1 MNGLCRTIPPSAF
14 ILLPSAFNI
23 HPSSFIP
30 HPYNSRLMSFLDR
43 LLGKPL
49 TTAQSDEEKIG
60 VAAGV
65 PILGLDGLSSAA
77 YGPEAALTILIPL
90 GLLGLQWI
98 VPITISI
105 LALLAILYFSYRQ
118 TIAAY
123 PSGGGS
129 YIVAKE
135 NLGTGAG
142 LVAAAALLLDYVL
155 NVAVGISAGIGA
167 LVSAVPALQPHILA
181 LCLVTLVIITVV
193 NLRGVRESGAVFGI
207 PTYLFVI
214 TLLIVIG
221 GGLVKMWTSGGHP
234 LPAVPLPPV
243 PMATEA
249 VGLWLLLRA
258 FASGCTAMTGVEAV
272 SNGVPAFRNPAV
284 RNAQRTLTAI
294 VVILAVLL
302 AGIAFLAHGY
312 GIVAM
317 RQEAPGYQS
326 ILSLLVAAVFGRGT
340 FYYVTIAS
348 VLTVL
353 ALSANTSFAGFPR
366 LCRMVAE
373 DDYLPHSF
381 ANVGRR
387 LVYSNGILVLAVLS
401 AILLIIFGG
410 ITDRLIPLFAVGA
423 FGAFTLSQAGMVMH
437 WRRMGGHGSH
447 LSLSVN
453 AVGAIVTGIA
463 LLIILVAKF
472 VDGAWITMILIPG
485 SLLLFH
491 GVKRHYRSVAATTTL
506 NRPIDLAKGLHPP
519 VVIVPVKGWDLVTER
534 AIRFGMRISPDV
546 IAVHIATDEEAAR
559 KLAQLWTDYVESPV
573 AAADRPF
580 PKLVTIPSP
589 DRRLFTPLLDYVEQ
603 VKCEGDRLV
612 AVIIPDLVED
622 RWWQHLLHNHR
633 ADVLRELLL
642 MRGNQRV
649 IVITVPWHT
658 AGPGGR

>member
-1 MNGLCRTIPPSAF
+1 
-14 ILLPSAFNI
+14 
-23 HPSSFIP
+23 
-30 HPYNSRLMSFLDR
+30 MSFLDR

-60 VAAGV
+60 VTAGV
-65 PILGLDGLSSAA
+65 PILGLDGLSSSA

-129 YIVAKE
+129 YVVAKE

-142 LVAAAALLLDYVL
+142 LLAAAALLLDYVL

-167 LVSAVPALQPHILA
+167 LVSAVPTLQPHILA

-207 PTYLFVI
+207 PTYMFVI
-214 TLLIVIG
+214 TLVIVIG
-221 GGLVKMWTSGGHP
+221 GGLVKMFTSGGHP
-234 LPAVPLPPV
+234 VPAVPLPPV

-249 VGLWLLLRA
+249 VGLWLVLRA

-272 SNGVPAFRNPAV
+272 SNGVPAFRDPAV
-284 RNAQRTLTAI
+284 KNAQRTLTAI
-294 VVILAVLL
+294 VLILAVLL
-302 AGIAFLAHGY
+302 AGIAFLARGY

-326 ILSLLVAAVFGRGT
+326 ILSLLVAAAFGRGA
-340 FYYVTIAS
+340 FYYVTIGS
-348 VLTVL
+348 VLAVL
-353 ALSANTSFAGFPR
+353 SLTAHTSFAGFPR
-366 LCRMVAE
+366 LCRMIAE
-373 DDYLPHSF
+373 DDYLPRSF

-387 LVYSNGILVLAVLS
+387 LVYSNGIIVLAVLS

-410 ITDRLIPLFAVGA
+410 ITDRLIPLFPVGA
-423 FGAFTLSQAGMVMH
+423 FGPFTLSQAGMALH
-437 WRRMGGHGSH
+437 WRRTGGHGSR

-453 AVGAIVTGIA
+453 AIGAIVTGIA
-463 LLIILVAKF
+463 LLIILFAQF

-491 GVKRHYRSVAATTTL
+491 GVERHY
-506 NRPIDLAKGLHPP
+506 P
-519 VVIVPVKGWDLVTER
+519 
-534 AIRFGMRISPDV
+534 
-546 IAVHIATDEEAAR
+546 
-559 KLAQLWTDYVESPV
+559 
-573 AAADRPF
+573 
-580 PKLVTIPSP
+580 
-589 DRRLFTPLLDYVEQ
+589 
-603 VKCEGDRLV
+603 
-612 AVIIPDLVED
+612 
-622 RWWQHLLHNHR
+622 
-633 ADVLRELLL
+633 
-642 MRGNQRV
+642 
-649 IVITVPWHT
+649 
-658 AGPGGR
+658 